1 MKCRMR
7 LMFGMLPLLLLSI
20 PYDAR
25 ADSVCCETP
34 SLPPLASDTDTSFYE
49 YRSGIA
55 HGTVTDVAYT
65 SYLGESKNMRVYL
78 PPNYDSSR
86 LLYPVLYLN
95 HGMGGSEFGWTNLGL
110 ANNILDNLIADGK
123 AVPMIVVIPHWVG
136 DNQYFG
142 LRLAQEPGPLG
153 HDDVVTQ
160 ELTADIIPYIESH
173 YRVKSDRL
181 YRAIAGLSLGG
192 FVSIN
197 TGLRRLDLFS
207 EIFAYS
213 PFHNN
218 LALANMTNNFQSL
231 FNDPN
236 TNNERL
242 TVPLYMAMG
251 TSDTLYPTF
260 TALGAYLT
268 QHSINHYYLET
279 TGAHE
284 WMNWRRYLYQTAQ
297 IMFPMCRPN
306 HMFTL
311 GPEGASEAHTDGKDN
326 PNAQAGYAKLI
337 MDSGTTP
344 YGTAV
349 FMYKQNG
356 VTISEAGVPASPPT
370 THARVFIDYR
380 SQVLGVP
387 SRADSGTVE
396 INTGIAAVNTGH
408 NTANIMYT
416 LYGPAGSTLASGY
429 GTLAAGK
436 HFAKF
441 INYLNEEAPG
451 FVLPTN
457 LQFASL
463 DILSDQPLSVLAL
476 RGTSNQ
482 RNDFIITTTPIAD
495 LTLPLNTN
503 SVFFPQFVDGGGYT
517 TSLILM
523 NTSGI
528 RETGRLEIRD
538 GDGKPLT
545 VNQVG
550 DTSDSSFSYSIEPGG
565 VFRFQ
570 TDGFPAGTNAG
581 WVRLT
586 PDAGTPTPVG
596 SGVFGYNPDD
606 VLVSESGIPAT
617 NATTHARV
625 YVDLSENHNTGVA
638 LANVSDTGSNITINA
653 YQMDGATPAG
663 TSKPPV
669 PLAANGYTAGF
680 ANGFVEDLPPGF
692 TGVLD
697 VSSSAPFAALTLR
710 SLDNEQGDFLM
721 TAFPVADAARQAPS
735 PIVFPHIV
743 DGGGYV
749 SQFILLSPGGASDTT
764 LMLYDESGILFAAGE
779 DAHKIE

>member
-1 MKCRMR
+1 MKRNIR
-7 LMFGMLPLLLLSI
+7 LLLCIL
-20 PYDAR
+20 PYLLLYPHYEAR

-34 SLPPLASDTDTSFYE
+34 SLPPLASDTDTSFYQ

-65 SYLGESKNMRVYL
+65 NYLGETKNLLVYL
-78 PPNYDSSR
+78 PPGYDSST
-86 LLYPVLYLN
+86 LFYPVLYLS
-95 HGMGGSEFGWTNLGL
+95 HGMGGNQYAWLYSGY
-110 ANNILDNLIADGK
+110 ADYILDNLIADGK
-123 AVPMIVVIPHWVG
+123 AVPMIIVMPHWVG

-142 LRLAQEPGPLG
+142 LRLGQEPAPLG
-153 HDDVVTQ
+153 HDDVVTR

-173 YRVKSDRL
+173 YRAKSDRL

-218 LALANMTNNFQSL
+218 LALANMTNNFQSI

-242 TVPLYMAMG
+242 AVPLYMAMG
-251 TSDTLYPTF
+251 TSDTLYATF
-260 TALGAYLT
+260 TALDAYLK
-268 QHSINHYYLET
+268 QQNINHYYVES

-284 WMNWRRYLYQTAQ
+284 GMNWRRYLHQTAQ
-297 IMFPMCRPN
+297 IMFPICKAN
-306 HMFTL
+306 HVFTL
-311 GPEGASEAHTDGKDN
+311 GPEGASEAHTGGKDN
-326 PNAQAGYAKLI
+326 PNAQAGYAKLVT
-337 MDSGTTP
+337 DSGTTP

-349 FMYKQNG
+349 FMYRQNG

-380 SQVLGVP
+380 SQVFGVP
-387 SRADSGTVE
+387 SRTDSGTVE
-396 INTGIAAVNTGH
+396 INTGIAMVNTGH
-408 NTANIMYT
+408 NTANISYT
-416 LYGPAGSTLASGY
+416 LFDPDGSTLAAGY
-429 GTLAAGK
+429 GTLAVGQ

-441 INYLNEEAPG
+441 INYLNEEASG
-451 FVLPTN
+451 FVLPAGF
-457 LQFASL
+457 QYGIL

-476 RGTSNQ
+476 RGTNNQ
-482 RNDFIITTTPIAD
+482 RQDFLITTTPVAD
-495 LTLPLNTN
+495 LTLPL
-503 SVFFPQFVDGGGYT
+503 SSDPIYFPQFVDGGGYT

-545 VNQVG
+545 VNRVG
-550 DTSDSSFSYSIEPGG
+550 GTNDSSFSYSIEPGG
-565 VFRFQ
+565 LFRFQ
-570 TDGFPAGTNAG
+570 TDGFPAGIKAG

-596 SGVFGYNPDD
+596 SGVFGYNPSNI
-606 VLVSESGIPAT
+606 LVSESGIPAT
-617 NATTHARV
+617 TATTHARV
-625 YVDLSENHNTGVA
+625 YVDLSGYHNTGVA
-638 LANVSDTGSNITINA
+638 LANISATGADITISA
-653 YQMDGATPAG
+653 FQKDGATPAG
-663 TSKPPV
+663 TGKPAI
-669 PLAANGYTAGF
+669 PLLANGYTAGF
-680 ANGFVEDLPPGF
+680 ANGFVEDLPPDF

-697 VSSSAPFAALTLR
+697 ISSTVPFAALTLR
-710 SLDNEQGDFLM
+710 SLDNERGDFLM
-721 TAFPVADAARQAPS
+721 TAFPVADATRPAPA
-735 PIVFPHIV
+735 PIVFPQIV

-749 SQFILLSPGGASDTT
+749 SQFILLSPEGASDTC
-764 LMLYDESGILFAAGE
+764 LILYGENGILFAAGAG
-779 DAHKIE
+779 DHKIE